1 MKRNLFALL
10 SLLVLASLALAA
22 CGGAATTEAPA
33 EAPTEAPA
41 TEVPTEAPATEAPT
55 EAPAAEP
62 TPVPDVPIATYDGT
76 SLSVPP
82 EECNGDYAGLIQS
95 VVAQDDHTVVFT
107 LCRPDPAFLSKI
119 AFNVY
124 GIYPSEWIEATAGD
138 GQRTSEGLEKPV
150 GTGPYMIQEW
160 KRGESV
166 TLVANPNYWGEAA
179 KAETLVFR
187 WSTESAARLLEL
199 QAGTVDG
206 IDNVGPDDFET
217 VKADPNLQLV
227 ERPALNVFYI
237 GITNTAAPFD
247 NILVR
252 QALAQGIDRQR
263 IVDDFYPPG
272 SEVASHF
279 TPCAIP
285 NGCVG
290 DPWYDF
296 NPEAAKALL
305 EQAGYNASNPF
316 PKIKVYYR
324 DVVRAYLP
332 QVSNVAQDIQAQ
344 LKENLG
350 IEAEVVVMESGAF
363 IEASTSGSLTDGIYL
378 LGWNADFPHVT
389 NFLDYHFG
397 AANPQFGKQSETYTE
412 LLVQAAQIADPAEA
426 EPLYVQINNA
436 IREYVPMIPVAHGGS
451 GVAYRADVI
460 NPQASPLGTELF
472 YASDPGGRDTFVW
485 MQNAEPISLFCA
497 DESDGESL
505 RVCEQVTEALYSYEI
520 NGTAVKPALAESCTP
535 NEDLTV
541 WTCTLR
547 QGVKFHD
554 GSDFDAKDVVATFN
568 MGLNI
573 GSPFHVGNTNLWE
586 YYDYLWGLM
595 KKPGK

>member
-1 MKRNLFALL
+1 MNKKLSALL
-10 SLLVLASLALAA
+10 SLLVLASLVLAA
-22 CGGAATTEAPA
+22 CTPK
-33 EAPTEAPA
+33 A
-41 TEVPTEAPATEAPT
+41 TEVPAATDAPT
-55 EAPAAEP
+55 EVATDAPTMEPTAAPTAEP
-62 TPVPDVPIATYDGT
+62 TPIPDIPIATFDGT
-76 SLSVPP
+76 SLSVPA

-95 VVAQDDHTVVFT
+95 VVATDEHTVTFT

-138 GQRTSEGLEKPV
+138 GTRTSEGLEKPI
-150 GTGPYMIQEW
+150 GTGPYMISEW

-166 TLVANPNYWGEAA
+166 TLVANPDYWGQAPA
-179 KAETLVFR
+179 AETLVFR

-199 QAGTVDG
+199 QAGTIDAF
-206 IDNVGPDDFET
+206 DNVGPEDFET
-217 VKADPNLQLV
+217 VKADPTLQLV

-247 NILVR
+247 NVLVR
-252 QALAQGIDRQR
+252 QAFAQGIDRQR
-263 IVDDFYPPG
+263 IVDNFYPAG

-290 DPWYDF
+290 DAWYDF
-296 NPEAAKALL
+296 NPDAAKALL
-305 EQAGYNASNPF
+305 VEAGYNESNPF
-316 PKIKVYYR
+316 PKIKLYYR
-324 DVVRAYLP
+324 DVVRGYLP

-344 LKENLG
+344 LMENMG
-350 IEAEVVVMESGAF
+350 VEAEIVVMESGAF
-363 IEASTSGSLTDGIYL
+363 IEASTSGSLTDGLYL
-378 LGWNADFPHVT
+378 LGWGADYPHIT

-397 AANPQFGKQSETYTE
+397 AANPQFGTQSDTYTA
-412 LLVQAAQIADPAEA
+412 LLTEGAQIGIPSEA
-426 EPLYVQINNA
+426 ESIYVEANNA

-451 GVAYRADVI
+451 GVAYRADVV
-460 NPQASPLGTELF
+460 NPQASPLGNESF
-472 YASDPGGRDTFVW
+472 YVTDPGGRDTFVW

-505 RVCEQVTEALYSYEI
+505 RVCDQVVEALYSYSI
-520 NGTAVKPALAESCTP
+520 NGTDAIPALAESCTP

-541 WTCTLR
+541 WTCALR
-547 QGVKFHD
+547 QGVTFHD
-554 GSDFDAKDVVATFN
+554 GSTFDAADVVATFN

-595 KKPGK
+595 KKPGG